1 MTPYPS
7 PWVLVLW
14 NKILFCFS
22 LPDLPKSQKADL
34 RVNDLGKKWAEALNR
49 HFSKE
54 DIKMAKRHMKRCST
68 LVAGSQREE
77 SHKVMQ
83 QRPDGQGK
91 SGLRFSPWY
100 FLSMYP
106 PKIRICLP
114 YCIVLFHSSDT
125 LWKKLTQGFSHLH
138 LKGMFQFKPPLITL

>member
-91 SGLRFSPWY
+91 SGLRLSPWY

-106 PKIRICLP
+106 KNKNLP
-114 YCIVLFHSSDT
+114 ALLYCTFPLFWHSLEKVNSGLQSSAFERSVSAQT
-125 LWKKLTQGFSHLH
+125 PRMAL
-138 LKGMFQFKPPLITL
+138 